1 MVSIMSSN
9 QREGCMVWRA
19 RQALGGNELH
29 VMARGPRLQPR
40 VIPCDLVHNKRRTPT
55 VPEARL
61 P

>member
-1 MVSIMSSN
+1 
-9 QREGCMVWRA
+9 MVWRA